1 MRDTREANVTVEPL
15 AYLEQA
21 RVAEAL
27 GRDELA
33 GTYYQRFLWRYD
45 MPAESH
51 RHLVE
56 EARAALVR
64 LGRGDR
70 RKGAR

>member
-1 MRDTREANVTVEPL
+1 MRDTREANVTIEPL

-27 GRDELA
+27 GRIDDA
-33 GTYYQRFLWRYD
+33 RTFYQRFLWRYD
-45 MPAESH
+45 LPAEAH

-56 EARAALVR
+56 EARTALVR
-64 LGRGDR
+64 LDR
-70 RKGAR
+70 RGRDDRAR